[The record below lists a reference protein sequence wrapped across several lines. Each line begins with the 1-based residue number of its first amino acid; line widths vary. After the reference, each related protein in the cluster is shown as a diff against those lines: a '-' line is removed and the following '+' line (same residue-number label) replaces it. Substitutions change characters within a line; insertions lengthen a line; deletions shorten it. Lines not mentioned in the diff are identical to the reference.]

1 MFICLICFN
10 LFFKIC
16 FFFLLFHLSQV
27 FLQCLKNKKIC
38 ILIIF
43 FLMQNMQEVGE
54 SAPEILLC
62 VLDEKLM
69 LDGDFYSAF
78 FFSIS
83 GVPAN

>member
-1 MFICLICFN
+1 
-10 LFFKIC
+10 
-16 FFFLLFHLSQV
+16 
-27 FLQCLKNKKIC
+27 
-38 ILIIF
+38 
-43 FLMQNMQEVGE
+43 MQNMQEVGE

>member
-1 MFICLICFN
+1 MLN
-10 LFFKIC
+10 LFQSVFLNL

-38 ILIIF
+38 ILIIC

-78 FFSIS
+78 FFPIS
-83 GVPAN
+83 GVLAN